1 MKLLYKSRLQ
11 TFAGEQGL
19 PKKDLTK
26 VFEWYAIHLFLSRYV
41 ASDIRLTEKT
51 IIPDDDGGI
60 DGIAVLIN
68 GSYVEDASEVEEL
81 LWPGDENS
89 VRVGFLQAKTSADYD
104 TKLITRFLNGVKR
117 VTNAA
122 GEQDFSEL
130 EESLR
135 GKAEILGKIIANISR
150 FSTSRIPC
158 DIFYVTLSEAP
169 FGNWNKKLGRT
180 TYGTQVDDELRSLLS
195 LDVYDVKNLKFIG
208 QDAVDGRRE
217 ELKGQ
222 LEASFRLVDAIEI
235 PAAQSVQTALIGLIT
250 VDELRNIVLDDNGEL
265 RENLF
270 DDNVR
275 LYQGESALV
284 NREIAATLRGEDRTK
299 FPFLNNGLTIVARNL
314 TAHWKN
320 YTMRGYQIVNGC
332 QTTTEIVHW
341 LDSLDE
347 QSPSDTE
354 SLVKSVTVPIKVIHT
369 EDRQSLRD
377 ITIATNSQTPITTS
391 DIRSNSGMAMRI
403 EEYFASIPDGN
414 ADDGK
419 LKLRYKRQSGEAEE
433 SSIPAL
439 RTYDTTELSRAFVA
453 CVYGESSQAI
463 SQSKRIIGEES
474 SIWSDDVS
482 IPEALFYFSA
492 LVVYRVERALVRPE
506 ASGLKPAK
514 YHIAMLASRLVMPE
528 LEDLVSDL
536 SNGKRQK
543 RIESLIDAAGWAL
556 KLNEAVRTAIDI
568 VRGHFSG
575 ILESKSLVKDD
586 VRSKKVQ
593 QALYAELNG
602 SQ

>member
-1 MKLLYKSRLQ
+1 M
-11 TFAGEQGL
+11 
-19 PKKDLTK
+19 
-26 VFEWYAIHLFLSRYV
+26 
-41 ASDIRLTEKT
+41 
-51 IIPDDDGGI
+51 
-60 DGIAVLIN
+60 
-68 GSYVEDASEVEEL
+68 
-81 LWPGDENS
+81 
-89 VRVGFLQAKTSADYD
+89 
-104 TKLITRFLNGVKR
+104 
-117 VTNAA
+117 
-122 GEQDFSEL
+122 
-130 EESLR
+130 
-135 GKAEILGKIIANISR
+135 
-150 FSTSRIPC
+150 
-158 DIFYVTLSEAP
+158 
-169 FGNWNKKLGRT
+169 
-180 TYGTQVDDELRSLLS
+180 
-195 LDVYDVKNLKFIG
+195 
-208 QDAVDGRRE
+208 
-217 ELKGQ
+217 
-222 LEASFRLVDAIEI
+222 
-235 PAAQSVQTALIGLIT
+235 QTALIGLIT

-514 YHIAMLASRLVMPE
+514 YHIAMLASRLVMPD